1 MHPFGVAVSST
12 LAAFSSLP
20 ASLARL
26 RAWVGVLGG
35 LFLVGC
41 SLTPTAPGPSRSPAE
56 VRAEL
61 LRLLPASVAD
71 RQGWASDIQTAFS
84 TQQLDPSTENLC
96 AVLAVAEQESTYRV
110 DPPVPGLGRIAR
122 EEIDRRAARAYVP
135 QLLVNTALKLQS
147 PTGKT
152 YAERLDSARTEREL
166 SLIFEDFIAMV
177 PLGGQLFGRFNPVR
191 TGGPMQVSI
200 EFAEAHARGYPY
212 ERNGSIRHE
221 VFSRRGGL
229 YFGTAHLLGYPVDY
243 PSPLYRF
250 ADFNAGWYA
259 SRNAAFQSAVSR
271 VSGVKLALDGDLVV
285 PGSRA
290 LGETE
295 RAVNRLAPAL
305 GMSDIAIR
313 HDLEAGTSAEFAET
327 DLYAKVYALAERK
340 AGRPLPRA
348 VLPGITLES
357 PKITRKLTTAWF
369 AQRVEERWQR
379 CLGRAPR

>member
-1 MHPFGVAVSST
+1 MSAGAVPFVPALPT
-12 LAAFSSLP
+12 LS
-20 ASLARL
+20 RL
-26 RAWVGVLGG
+26 RGWTAVLGG
-35 LFLVGC
+35 LVLAGC
-41 SLTPTAPGPSRSPAE
+41 SLTPSSQGPTRSPAE

-61 LRLLPASVAD
+61 VRLLPASVAD

-84 TQQLDPSTENLC
+84 AQHLDPTTENLC
-96 AVLAVAEQESTYRV
+96 AVLAVAEQESTYQV

-135 QLLVNTALKLQS
+135 QLLVRTALGLRS

-152 YAERLDSARTEREL
+152 YAERLDAARTEREL
-166 SLIFEDFIAMV
+166 SLIFEDFTAMV

-200 EFAEAHARGYPY
+200 DFAEAHARDYPY
-212 ERNGSIRHE
+212 EREGSIRHE

-229 YFGTAHLLGYPVDY
+229 YFGTAHLLGYPADY
-243 PSPLYRF
+243 ATPLYRF

-271 VSGVKLALDGDLVV
+271 AAGVKLALDGDLVV
-285 PGSRA
+285 PGSRTQ
-290 LGETE
+290 GETE

-313 HDLEAGTSAEFAET
+313 HDLEAGESDDFART
-327 DLYAKVYALAERK
+327 DLYAEVYALAERK
-340 AGRPLPRA
+340 AGRSLPRA

-357 PKITRKLTTAWF
+357 PKITRTLTTAWF
-369 AQRVEERWQR
+369 AKRVEERWQR

>member
-1 MHPFGVAVSST
+1 M
-12 LAAFSSLP
+12 L
-20 ASLARL
+20 
-26 RAWVGVLGG
+26 VLLLG
-35 LFLVGC
+35 GC
-41 SLTPTAPGPSRSPAE
+41 SLTPTAPGPQRSPAE

-61 LRLLPASVAD
+61 LRLLPTSVAD
-71 RQGWASDIQTAFS
+71 RQGWAADIQTAFS
-84 TQQLDPSTENLC
+84 TQRLEPSTENLC

-135 QLLVNTALKLQS
+135 QLLVRTALNLQS

-152 YAERLDSARTEREL
+152 YAERLDGARTEREL

-200 EFAEAHARGYPY
+200 EFAEAHARDYPY
-212 ERNGSIRHE
+212 DRQGSIRHE

-271 VSGVKLALDGDLVV
+271 AAGVKLALDGDLVV

-290 LGETE
+290 MGETE

-313 HDLEAGTSAEFAET
+313 HDLEAGASVEFAET

-340 AGRPLPRA
+340 AGRTLPRA

-357 PKITRKLTTAWF
+357 PKITRNLTTAWF

-379 CLGRAPR
+379 CLSRAKG

>member
-1 MHPFGVAVSST
+1 MPSATAVSFSRLPSRRRWRWSAVCGALL
-12 LAAFSSLP
+12 LA
-20 ASLARL
+20 
-26 RAWVGVLGG
+26 
-35 LFLVGC
+35 GC
-41 SLTPTAPGPSRSPAE
+41 SLTPTPPGPQRSAAE

-71 RQGWASDIQTAFS
+71 RPGWAADLQTAFS
-84 TQQLDPSTENLC
+84 AQRIEPSTENLC
-96 AVLAVAEQESTYRV
+96 AVLAVAEQESSYRV

-135 QLLVNTALKLQS
+135 QLLVRTALDLRS

-200 EFAEAHARGYPY
+200 DFAEAHARDYPY
-212 ERNGSIRHE
+212 ARSGSIRHE

-229 YFGTAHLLGYPVDY
+229 YFGTAHLLGYSVDY

-271 VSGVKLALDGDLVV
+271 ATGVKLALDGDLVV
-285 PGSRA
+285 PGSRT

-305 GMSDIAIR
+305 GLSDIAIR
-313 HDLEAGTSAEFAET
+313 HDLEAGNSAEFAKT

-357 PKITRKLTTAWF
+357 PKITRTLTTAWF

-379 CLGRAPR
+379 CLARARR

>member
-1 MHPFGVAVSST
+1 MSSA
-12 LAAFSSLP
+12 LVLP
-20 ASLARL
+20 AIVLPTRSRL
-26 RAWVGVLGG
+26 RGWTALAGALVLA
-35 LFLVGC
+35 GC
-41 SLTPTAPGPSRSPAE
+41 SLTPPSQGPTRSPAE

-61 LRLLPASVAD
+61 LRLLPANVSD

-84 TQQLDPSTENLC
+84 VQELDPSTDNLC
-96 AVLAVAEQESTYRV
+96 AVLAVAEQESTYQV

-135 QLLVNTALKLQS
+135 QLLVRTALNLQS
-147 PTGKT
+147 PSGKT
-152 YAERLDSARTEREL
+152 YAQRLDGARTEREL

-177 PLGGQLFGRFNPVR
+177 PLGSQLFGRFNPVR

-200 EFAEAHARGYPY
+200 DFAEAHARDYPY
-212 ERNGSIRHE
+212 DHEGSIRHE

-229 YFGTAHLLGYPVDY
+229 YFGTAHLLGYPADY
-243 PSPLYRF
+243 PTPLYRF
-250 ADFNAGWYA
+250 ADFNAG
-259 SRNAAFQSAVSR
+259 FQSAVSR
-271 VSGVKLALDGDLVV
+271 ASGVKLALDGDLVV
-285 PGSRA
+285 PGSRTQ
-290 LGETE
+290 GETE

-313 HDLEAGTSAEFAET
+313 HDLEAGNSEDFAKT

-340 AGRPLPRA
+340 AGRSLPRA

-357 PKITRKLTTAWF
+357 PKITRTLTTAWF

-379 CLGRAPR
+379 CRSRAAR

>member
-1 MHPFGVAVSST
+1 MSS
-12 LAAFSSLP
+12 AFVLPALSLP
-20 ASLARL
+20 TRSRL
-26 RAWVGVLGG
+26 RSWTALAGALVLA
-35 LFLVGC
+35 GC
-41 SLTPTAPGPSRSPAE
+41 SLTPTSQGPTRSPAE

-61 LRLLPASVAD
+61 LRLLPAKVAD

-84 TQQLDPSTENLC
+84 AQELDPSTDNLC
-96 AVLAVAEQESTYRV
+96 AVLAVAEQESTYQV

-135 QLLVNTALKLQS
+135 QLLVRTALNLQS
-147 PTGKT
+147 PSGKT
-152 YAERLDSARTEREL
+152 YAQRLDGARTEREL

-177 PLGGQLFGRFNPVR
+177 PLGSQLFGRFNPVR

-200 EFAEAHARGYPY
+200 DFAEAHARDYPY
-212 ERNGSIRHE
+212 DREGSIRHE

-229 YFGTAHLLGYPVDY
+229 YFGTAHLLGYPADY
-243 PSPLYRF
+243 PTPLYRF

-271 VSGVKLALDGDLVV
+271 ASGVKLALDGDLVV
-285 PGSRA
+285 PGSRTQ
-290 LGETE
+290 GETE

-313 HDLEAGTSAEFAET
+313 HDLEAGNSEDFAKT

-340 AGRPLPRA
+340 AGRSLPRA

-357 PKITRKLTTAWF
+357 PKITRTLTTAWF

-379 CLGRAPR
+379 CRSRAAR

>member
-1 MHPFGVAVSST
+1 MSSVARLPFSISSSPRAWRGPAL
-12 LAAFSSLP
+12 LAAAL
-20 ASLARL
+20 LA
-26 RAWVGVLGG
+26 
-35 LFLVGC
+35 GC
-41 SLTPTAPGPSRSPAE
+41 SLTPTSQGPQRSPAE

-61 LRLLPASVAD
+61 LRLLPTSVAD
-71 RQGWASDIQTAFS
+71 RQGWAADIQSAFS
-84 TQQLDPSTENLC
+84 AQRLDPSTENLC

-122 EEIDRRAARAYVP
+122 EEIDRRAARIYVP
-135 QLLVNTALKLQS
+135 PLLVRAALNLQS

-152 YAERLDSARTEREL
+152 YVERLDGARTEREL

-200 EFAEAHARGYPY
+200 EFAEAHARDYPY
-212 ERNGSIRHE
+212 DRQGSIRHE

-271 VSGVKLALDGDLVV
+271 AAGVKLALDGDLVV

-290 LGETE
+290 MGETE

-313 HDLEAGTSAEFAET
+313 HDLEAGASAEFAET

-340 AGRPLPRA
+340 AGRTLPRA

-357 PKITRKLTTAWF
+357 PKITRNLTTAWF

-379 CLGRAPR
+379 CLSRAKG

>member
-1 MHPFGVAVSST
+1 MSSIARLPFSHPLS
-12 LAAFSSLP
+12 
-20 ASLARL
+20 L
-26 RAWVGVLGG
+26 RAWRWPAL
-35 LFLVGC
+35 LAALLLAGC
-41 SLTPTAPGPSRSPAE
+41 SLTPTAPGPQRSPAE

-61 LRLLPASVAD
+61 LRLLPASLAD
-71 RQGWASDIQTAFS
+71 RQGWAADIQTAFS
-84 TQQLDPSTENLC
+84 AQRLDPSTENLC
-96 AVLAVAEQESTYRV
+96 AVLAVAEQESTFRV

-135 QLLVNTALKLQS
+135 QLLVRTALSLQS

-152 YAERLDSARTEREL
+152 YADRLDGARTEREL

-200 EFAEAHARGYPY
+200 EFAEAHARDYPY
-212 ERNGSIRHE
+212 ERQGSIRHE

-271 VSGVKLALDGDLVV
+271 ATGVKLALDGDLVV

-290 LGETE
+290 MGETE

-313 HDLEAGTSAEFAET
+313 HDLEAGDSAEFAAT

-340 AGRPLPRA
+340 AGRTLPRA

-357 PKITRKLTTAWF
+357 PKITRTLTTAWF
-369 AQRVEERWQR
+369 ALRVEERWQR
-379 CLGRAPR
+379 CLGRAKG

>member
-1 MHPFGVAVSST
+1 MSST
-12 LAAFSSLP
+12 LVTFPSRSSSLP
-20 ASLARL
+20 RL
-26 RAWVGVLGG
+26 RAWAGVLGG
-35 LFLVGC
+35 LLLVGC

-56 VRAEL
+56 VRTEL
-61 LRLLPASVAD
+61 LRLLPTSVAD

-84 TQQLDPSTENLC
+84 AQQLDPSTENLC

-135 QLLVNTALKLQS
+135 QLLVRTALNLRS

-200 EFAEAHARGYPY
+200 DFAEEHARGYPY
-212 ERNGSIRHE
+212 ERSGSIRHE

-229 YFGTAHLLGYPVDY
+229 YFGTLHLLGYAVDY

-271 VSGVKLALDGDLVV
+271 ASGVKLALDGDLVV

-295 RAVNRLAPAL
+295 RAVNRLAPEL
-305 GMSDIAIR
+305 GLSDIAIR
-313 HDLEAGTSAEFAET
+313 HDLEAGDTAEFAET

-340 AGRPLPRA
+340 AGRTLPRA

-379 CLGRAPR
+379 CLGRARR

>member
-1 MHPFGVAVSST
+1 MSSV
-12 LAAFSSLP
+12 
-20 ASLARL
+20 ARL
-26 RAWVGVLGG
+26 PFSLSLSPRAWRWATILLVLLLG
-35 LFLVGC
+35 GC
-41 SLTPTAPGPSRSPAE
+41 SLTPTAPGPQRSPAE

-61 LRLLPASVAD
+61 LRLLPTSVAD
-71 RQGWASDIQTAFS
+71 RQGWAADIQTAFS
-84 TQQLDPSTENLC
+84 TQRLEPSTENLC

-135 QLLVNTALKLQS
+135 QLLVRTALNLQS

-152 YAERLDSARTEREL
+152 YAERLDGARTEREL

-200 EFAEAHARGYPY
+200 EFAEAHARDYPY
-212 ERNGSIRHE
+212 DRQGSIRHE

-271 VSGVKLALDGDLVV
+271 AAGVKLALDGDLVV

-290 LGETE
+290 MGETE

-313 HDLEAGTSAEFAET
+313 HDLEAGASVEFAET

-340 AGRPLPRA
+340 AGRTLPRA

-357 PKITRKLTTAWF
+357 PKITRNLTTAWF

-379 CLGRAPR
+379 CLSRAKG